1 MEKYYHQGVVK
12 MNELLKA
19 RIREQTLEKI
29 PVGSKF
35 MLNEKASQEVREDI
49 VSLSVDD
56 LTSMPLFRIESG
68 RFKGQSKFIPLS
80 MLDPFGTDPL
90 TGERFLT
97 NS

>member
-1 MEKYYHQGVVK
+1 

-19 RIREQTLEKI
+19 RIKKQTLEKI

-35 MLNEKASQEVREDI
+35 MLNEEAHQGVRGDI
-49 VSLSVDD
+49 VSLRVDD

-68 RFKGQSKFIPLS
+68 RFKGRSEFLPLS
-80 MLDPFGTDPL
+80 MLGPCTDPL